1 MQISFH
7 AFAQDSVHQ
16 IRATLRR
23 VRGLHETSLS
33 AIEPSGFWTAIELPK
48 PDVVAWQDTEIDV
61 RRVVL

>member
-16 IRATLRR
+16 IRDTLRR
-23 VRGLHETSLS
+23 VRGLHEPSLPPS
-33 AIEPSGFWTAIELPK
+33 EPRGWQGAIELPK